1 MKLQE
6 IREIVIVGSGVMGP
20 GIAQSFARYGYSVR
34 LCDQRAEALATAR
47 SVVRTSLETLEK
59 HGIVEA
65 SRINEIEA
73 RIEFTGSVDDAVKNA
88 DLLVECVT
96 ENSGVKKALFHHL
109 GGLCPA
115 RTIFASNTSYL
126 NVFKLVPEDRLPN
139 TIITHWFAP
148 PHILPLVEVVRES
161 GTSAE
166 TETVVMELLKAIGK
180 TPVLMNKYVPGFAVN
195 RIQRIIGRE
204 VFFLLDN
211 GYITPEQLDLAVKAS
226 IAPRMMLLGLVQR
239 YDFGGLDLSV
249 ASLANEEFVETPVD
263 NRPKALF
270 DLFRQGHL
278 GVKAGKGFYDYGD
291 RSPASVY
298 AERDEALLKIL
309 ESAGFCLTEVIGQ
322 AKK

>member
-1 MKLQE
+1 
-6 IREIVIVGSGVMGP
+6 MGP
-20 GIAQSFARYGYSVR
+20 GIAQTFARYGYRVR
-34 LCDQRAEALATAR
+34 LCDQKAEALETAR
-47 SVVRTSLETLEK
+47 SVLRASLEILEK

-65 SRINEIEA
+65 AKIKEIEA
-73 RIEFTGSVDDAVKNA
+73 RVEFTSSVDDAVKNA
-88 DLLVECVT
+88 DLMVECIT
-96 ENSGVKKALFHHL
+96 EDSTVKRELFHHL
-109 GGLCPA
+109 GRLCPA
-115 RTIFASNTSYL
+115 KTIFASNTSYL
-126 NVFKLVPEDRLPN
+126 NIFKLVPEDRLPK

-166 TETVVMELLKAIGK
+166 TENIIVELLKAVGK
-180 TPVLMNKYVPGFAVN
+180 TPVIIHKYVPGFAIN

>member
-239 YDFGGLDLSV
+239 YDFGGLDLS
-249 ASLANEEFVETPVD
+249 AGNLDNEEFVEAPFD

-270 DLFRQGHL
+270 DRVKQGHY
-278 GVKAGKGFYDYGD
+278 GVKSGKGFYDYGG

-298 AERDEALLKIL
+298 AERDDALLKIL
-309 ESAGFCLTEVIGQ
+309 GDAGFCLTEVIGQ